1 MAVKNDRF
9 EIYDII
15 QEIGQVSDFKIED
28 SEKNFKHRIILEYKI
43 YGNIITAEKI
53 PTKKYKYDIIVLLV
67 DYAKLVFLYF
77 DKINLNFKLICLYN
91 FEIDFPPL
99 SYGKDFLYNTK
110 ENFYL
115 NLVYSKTSESLIFS
129 FFEKNLVILKL
140 RSILNFEENEI
151 PYNIT
156 NKENTINNNEN
167 LNGSINTRK
176 IQNGNSSI
184 LDLDYI
190 NKNPCF
196 IDNLDDNNL
205 LNYPNRKYS
214 FNENIQLNKRNY
226 ETIKEKFGENKNNI
240 LRNGQSL
247 NNIKSNISHHINNIN
262 NPNAHE
268 NVDYY
273 AESINGF
280 YLFEPSI
287 ILDFGGMNYEIF
299 SNSINDLG
307 PSANKLNKNGNN
319 RKENLNVNSKH
330 PRVKRIIKFYPFN
343 KNNEVLDF
351 NNYIK
356 CENTSDN
363 IQMLLLYEEFSS
375 PIQTENPNI
384 IQNNI
389 QFVINK
395 INIAYISISKLN
407 RDIENFQVIYED
419 LNQNSYDLMWIPNKK
434 IIFIFSP
441 YTIQIINLFNWENKQ
456 IYSVIINSI
465 EAVQNAN
472 YYSSLNFKHS
482 NLNSNNTNNPHII
495 FNSNTDEKIVFE
507 DKNFINLNIDL
518 RGGAFLCISDFQF
531 LFTTSKGGLY
541 VFTAFEM
548 NSNIPN
554 QNYINQNNHNNFIN
568 NFYSFKIEQIKI
580 KDKNEYLQYI
590 GAPYNTLLLPHK
602 EVFFLSSP
610 FADSILINFQ
620 GSKYILSDR
629 IISLAPIHHFHS
641 YFDRYH
647 TKYYITSGID
657 KETYLGFL
665 YKNFFFEITRM
676 ISLDDINY
684 IKTINFHPEK
694 HTQYIIAHFKKGEV
708 IIYEVKSNIEINNFS
723 EKINFLGSKIHSLN
737 SGLHMS
743 GNYSFK
749 PEIKFLKAETLIL
762 MNYEN
767 YLNKNPEIN
776 ILSNS
781 IMQKFGGNG
790 NNANLNKI
798 NIQNGLFN
806 DFILFVFE
814 DSLQI
819 FNKQFG
825 LIITIRIEDIIITSF
840 KIDNLDDMKNHIDG
854 TPEKEMIK
862 DAFVYY
868 DKVIIYTFSG
878 KVLLIKFGFANNF
891 DIDYNI
897 RNSKD
902 LNESKK

>member
-1 MAVKNDRF
+1 LAVKNDRF